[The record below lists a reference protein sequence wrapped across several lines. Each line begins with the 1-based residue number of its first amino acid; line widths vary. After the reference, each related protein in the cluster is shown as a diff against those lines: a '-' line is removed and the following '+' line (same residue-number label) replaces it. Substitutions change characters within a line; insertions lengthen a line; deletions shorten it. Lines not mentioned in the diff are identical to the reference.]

1 VVLPVGLRLAPELLL
16 GLVGMTQLVRQF
28 DACELQIIMQVVVV
42 KVRGV
47 ESPGI
52 GVTTLG
58 VVACAK
64 AGPDAAVIATMTVR
78 MIPTALI
85 TAATDLRIVET
96 PSSFLRQSRQ

>member
-1 VVLPVGLRLAPELLL
+1 VLDVGPA
-16 GLVGMTQLVRQF
+16 GTTQVVRQF

-58 VVACAK
+58 VAACPK
-64 AGPDAAVIATMTVR
+64 AGPDAAVIANVTVR

-85 TAATDLRIVET
+85 TASPRCVVFTIAL
-96 PSSFLRQSRQ
+96 